1 MRIQTIN
8 LKRLMAILGMA
19 MSSMVA
25 HAQEPLT
32 QLDNQAYALCAGA
45 ISFVFDQVAYANCQ
59 SLFGT
64 SISSTLSYPPVSL
77 TGQPGGNIET
87 VNQLGMR
94 QGTFIV
100 STYSTPVSLTSPQGA
115 TALYTCPA
123 GSTGS
128 YAQCDG
134 GICFRN
140 TTNTTFPGLGPVF
153 KSTNCLLLSNCN
165 SQRLSATTT
174 ATTATTTTT
183 TAAAAATATAATS
196 YHWVSNIWPYF
207 PAFKAR
213 IVLIY
218 VMLLCKMDQL
228 YILVLRLE
236 RLKLCT
242 ARILN
247 RRKSGKVQ

>member
-59 SLFGT
+59 STFGT

-87 VNQLGMR
+87 VNQLGMT
-94 QGTFIV
+94 QGNFIV
-100 STYSTPVSLTSPQGA
+100 STYSTPTSLTSPRGT

-140 TTNTTFPGLGPVF
+140 TTYTTFPGLGPVSGQQIVCSCPIATPSASHQQQQQQQQQQGQQQQQDQQQQPTVGYQIF
-153 KSTNCLLLSNCN
+153 GPHPCLQGKDRYNLCN
-165 SQRLSATTT
+165 APVQNGS
-174 ATTATTTTT
+174 
-183 TAAAAATATAATS
+183 
-196 YHWVSNIWPYF
+196 I
-207 PAFKAR
+207 
-213 IVLIY
+213 
-218 VMLLCKMDQL
+218 L
-228 YILVLRLE
+228 YIGAPTGTPQALS
-236 RLKLCT
+236 
-242 ARILN
+242 RILN
-247 RRKSGKVQ
+247 GGNPVKFNECLP